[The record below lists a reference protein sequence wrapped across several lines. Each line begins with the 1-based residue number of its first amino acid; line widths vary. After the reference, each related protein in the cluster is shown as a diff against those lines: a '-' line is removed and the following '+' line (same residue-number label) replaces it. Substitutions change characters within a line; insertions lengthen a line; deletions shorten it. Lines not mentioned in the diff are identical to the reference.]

1 MSSVTESRHTESGAG
16 PREADLHVV
25 LVEPEIPP
33 NTGSIAR
40 LCAATLC
47 RLHLVRPLGF
57 SLEDRYLK
65 RAGLDYWP
73 WVDLRV
79 HDDWR
84 AFLEGEAPERLL
96 CFSARARATYL
107 EAPFAGAVRLH
118 LVFGGETRGLPG
130 RLLEEHAGA
139 TYRIPIFSPAVRSL
153 NLANAV
159 AVVLYEALRQRG
171 ALRVS

>member
-1 MSSVTESRHTESGAG
+1 VSAGANTPSGAAE
-16 PREADLHVV
+16 RRDALHVV

-40 LCAATLC
+40 LCAATEV

-73 WVDLRV
+73 HVDLAV
-79 HDDWR
+79 HDGWPSFR
-84 AFLEGEAPERLL
+84 AAAAPGTLL
-96 CFSARARATYL
+96 CFSARAGPSYLGAPYGEPGVTY
-107 EAPFAGAVRLH
+107 
-118 LVFGGETRGLPG
+118 LVFGGETRGLPSAILD
-130 RLLEEHAGA
+130 RHRDA
-139 TYRIPIFSPAVRSL
+139 TYRIPILSLNVRSL

-159 AVVLYEALRQRG
+159 SVVVYEALRQRG
-171 ALRVS
+171 ALAESEP

>member
-1 MSSVTESRHTESGAG
+1 MSGTASTPSDESERR
-16 PREADLHVV
+16 RELHVV

-40 LCAATLC
+40 LCAATEV

-73 WVDLRV
+73 YVDLAV
-79 HDDWR
+79 HDDWPSFVTQSTPGTR
-84 AFLEGEAPERLL
+84 L
-96 CFSARARATYL
+96 CFSARARPSYL
-107 EAPFAGAVRLH
+107 AAPYGTSGPVY
-118 LVFGGETRGLPG
+118 LVFGGETRGLPTAI
-130 RLLEEHAGA
+130 LAGHRRA
-139 TYRIPIFSPAVRSL
+139 TYRIPIFSGNVRSL

-159 AVVLYEALRQRG
+159 SVVLYEALRQRG
-171 ALRVS
+171 ALPAR